1 MTPGGIGMDIRKYE
15 VFLAVVDRGSFI
27 KAANDLGYTQLGITH
42 MMNSMENECGFPLL
56 MRSLDFGR
64 GKGLA

>member
-27 KAANDLGYTQLGITH
+27 KAANDLGYTQLIVWKK
-42 MMNSMENECGFPLL
+42 NAAF
-56 MRSLDFGR
+56 RF
-64 GKGLA
+64 